1 MDGQA
6 ERPSE
11 WREGVKSLDTMSE
24 ERKTLEQR
32 EQMTDVERL
41 RHSASHVLAT
51 AILKIWPE
59 AQFAAG
65 PPVEN
70 GFYYDVDLSHRISP
84 DDFEKIEA
92 EMKSEIKANHPFERV
107 EVSRAEALELG
118 KKGRLAA
125 LSERPEPSKFKLDI
139 IENIPADEKISL
151 YRSGDFI
158 DLCAGPHVMR
168 TGNIGAFKLT
178 NVASAY
184 YKGDEKNPQLQRI
197 YGTAFKTKK
206 ELDDYFAMLEEAK
219 KRDHRKL
226 GKELELFVF
235 DDDVGPGLP
244 MFLPRG
250 AVIAEELEKLAKE
263 TEFAAGY
270 QRVRTPHIARESL
283 YRKSGHVPYYV
294 ESMFPPMTLLEEK
307 DKEQLEKANA
317 VIAYFENYDGEV
329 WQRVLEEAK
338 SGNLSNPATKDNL
351 LAQLELV
358 RGAERADQAKL
369 KELKEFAAS
378 IGDRYY
384 LKAMNCPHH
393 HKLFAALPRS
403 YRELPLRL
411 AEYGTDYR
419 YEKSGEL
426 FGLMRVRSLQM
437 NDAHLYMTPDQF
449 EAEFN
454 AVNEMYLNYFKLFGI
469 DKYLMRFSTHDPAKL
484 GQKFVDEPELWKK
497 TEEMTRNVLKNSGIN
512 YVEVP
517 NEAAF
522 YGPKIDV
529 QAWSVIGRE
538 FSIATNQVDFAQ
550 PRSFDLRYKD
560 RDNTDKIPICIHRA
574 PLGTHERFI
583 GFLIEHYAG
592 NFPLWLSPE
601 QVRIL
606 TISDDPKLMDYA
618 RSILNELRAQQV
630 RAELDDSTDK
640 INGKIQRAEQMKIH
654 TMFVIGKRDMEADA
668 VSVRVHGKGNL
679 GAKPRAEA
687 IAEILLS
694 IKERGP

>member
-1 MDGQA
+1 
-6 ERPSE
+6 
-11 WREGVKSLDTMSE
+11 MSE

-32 EQMTDVERL
+32 AQMTDLERL

-70 GFYYDVDLSHRISP
+70 GFYYDVDLPHRISP

-92 EMKSEIKANHPFERV
+92 EMKKEIKANHPFERI
-107 EVSRAEALELG
+107 EVSRDEALTLG

-125 LSERPEPSKFKLDI
+125 LGERAEPSKFKLDI
-139 IENIPADEKISL
+139 IENIPGDEKISL
-151 YRSGDFI
+151 YRNGDFI

-178 NVASAY
+178 TVASAY
-184 YKGDEKNPQLQRI
+184 YKGDEKNPQLQRV

-226 GKELELFVF
+226 GRELELFVF

-244 MFLPRG
+244 MLLPRG

-283 YRKSGHVPYYV
+283 YLKSGHLPYYA
-294 ESMFPPMTLLEEK
+294 ESMFPPMELVAESAESRRPLHQPELFRELLERQLTPGVLDEILSK
-307 DKEQLEKANA
+307 ADK
-317 VIAYFENYDGEV
+317 I
-329 WQRVLEEAK
+329 R
-338 SGNLSNPATKDNL
+338 S
-351 LAQLELV
+351 ELPM
-358 RGAERADQAKL
+358 
-369 KELKEFAAS
+369 
-378 IGDRYY
+378 DRYY

-393 HKLFAALPRS
+393 HKLFASLPRS
-403 YRELPLRL
+403 YRDLPLRL
-411 AEYGTDYR
+411 AEYGTCYR

-437 NDAHLYMTPDQF
+437 NDAHLYMTPEQF

-484 GQKFVDEPELWKK
+484 GEKFVDEPELWKQ
-497 TEEMTRNVLKNSGIN
+497 TEEMTRNVLKHSGIN

-560 RDNTDKIPICIHRA
+560 RDNVEKIPICIHRA

-606 TISDDPKLMDYA
+606 TIGDDPKLLDYA
-618 RSILNELRAQQV
+618 RSILNELRVHQV
-630 RAELDDSTDK
+630 RAEIDESSDK
-640 INGKIQRAEQMKIH
+640 INGKIQHAEQMKVH
-654 TMFVIGKRDMEADA
+654 TMFVIGKRDMEANA

-687 IAEILLS
+687 IAEILQS
-694 IKERGP
+694 IRERRA